1 MKEPIGNCEADNS
14 YFHIV
19 RNSVQCYNNRV
30 CEQIDQNGR
39 GNAVNRMIRKIY
51 AVLFVLILLT
61 SGAFAMEE
69 SFSFTDDLGR
79 NVTIEKTPERVAVLI
94 GSFADIWCLSGG
106 AESMVA
112 AADDTFRKFDLPVSE
127 EVINLGA
134 TKDLSLEKLLLSD
147 PDLIIASCS
156 TAHHVELEPVFAQ
169 MGLNAVYFDVDTF
182 EDYLRML
189 QVCTQLTGSP
199 DRYEAYGE
207 ALRTQVDAAKETA
220 DGRKPT
226 VLYIRAT
233 GSSCRV
239 KNSAGS
245 VLGEMLKALDCVNIA
260 DSNTSLLEELSLEA
274 ILMADPDF
282 IFVVEQSADPQAAKD
297 VLEKTLFSNPAWKT
311 LTAVREGRYH
321 VMDSSLYNLKPNAR
335 WGEAYE
341 KLAEI
346 LYGEK

>member
-1 MKEPIGNCEADNS
+1 M
-14 YFHIV
+14 
-19 RNSVQCYNNRV
+19 
-30 CEQIDQNGR
+30 
-39 GNAVNRMIRKIY
+39 
-51 AVLFVLILLT
+51 
-61 SGAFAMEE
+61 
-69 SFSFTDDLGR
+69 
-79 NVTIEKTPERVAVLI
+79 
-94 GSFADIWCLSGG
+94 
-106 AESMVA
+106 
-112 AADDTFRKFDLPVSE
+112 
-127 EVINLGA
+127 
-134 TKDLSLEKLLLSD
+134 EKLLLSD
-147 PDLIIASCS
+147 PDLVIASCS

-260 DSNTSLLEELSLEA
+260 DSDTSLLEELSLEA

-335 WGEAYE
+335 WGESYE